1 MSSASEELAKKK
13 ARLAELRQAK
23 EARLIAASSA
33 PAPAKLI
40 QSVEEILAAVGVA
53 PASPERA
60 LPATRRTDAPPE
72 NPVLSTPLP
81 TGSSGARGKLTFSE
95 ATILVDIPG
104 RSAVEVYEKV
114 TQTDAAPED
123 ECAAD
128 GSGRSTTAAN
138 STAHQLHAAGSAD
151 AHTEYTSRSA
161 STTGAEQKPVSFKLS
176 LTHVCMYT
184 CACACISLTLP
195 RWSHADGH
203 ASFSCVCR
211 SAHTTS
217 LSLVPHARW
226 R

>member
-13 ARLAELRQAK
+13 ARLAELRRAK

-33 PAPAKLI
+33 PGPAKLI

-72 NPVLSTPLP
+72 TPVLSTPLP
-81 TGSSGARGKLTFSE
+81 AGSSGARGKLTFSE

-123 ECAAD
+123 ECTAD
-128 GSGRSTTAAN
+128 GSGRSSTAAN
-138 STAHQLHAAGSAD
+138 STSHQLHASGSAD

-161 STTGAEQKPVSFKLS
+161 STTGAEQKPVSF
-176 LTHVCMYT
+176 
-184 CACACISLTLP
+184 
-195 RWSHADGH
+195 
-203 ASFSCVCR
+203 
-211 SAHTTS
+211 
-217 LSLVPHARW
+217 
-226 R
+226 